1 MHPDT
6 NPILIPDEDGASV
19 AVAFSGATLRTF
31 ARSFLSFSCSWKP
44 AFHSGDGAEAVALQT
59 SSKFLNRS
67 PSVVSH
73 GNLEP
78 SLSQLNLIY
87 RLIMPDSWLI
97 FVVWCF
103 CMSLFAYVFCVA
115 SLALCDRWSE
125 QRLVKLSAA
134 GSLGDRVFFSF
145 KWSVLVIVMFLT
157 SLTEHHCDHCF
168 PKGWESDGSLS
179 NVEEAF
185 SLLTWF
191 WKKVTL
197 LNNTLL

>member
-6 NPILIPDEDGASV
+6 NPFLIPGENGASV
-19 AVAFSGATLRTF
+19 AVAFSGITLCTF
-31 ARSFLSFSCSWKP
+31 FFLSFSCSWKP

-103 CMSLFAYVFCVA
+103 CRSLFAYVFCVA
-115 SLALCDRWSE
+115 SLALCDRWSD
-125 QRLVKLSAA
+125 QHLVKLSVA
-134 GSLGDRVFFSF
+134 GSLGDWVGSVFLSF

-157 SLTEHHCDHCF
+157 SLTEQHCDRCF

-179 NVEEAF
+179 SDEEAF
-185 SLLTWF
+185 SLLF